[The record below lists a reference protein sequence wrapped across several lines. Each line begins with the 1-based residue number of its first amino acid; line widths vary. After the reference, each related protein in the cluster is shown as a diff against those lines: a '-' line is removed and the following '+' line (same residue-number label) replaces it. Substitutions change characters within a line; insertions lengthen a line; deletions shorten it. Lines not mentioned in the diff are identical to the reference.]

1 MSELHID
8 GDQRQRRTKAI
19 IGISCLKEKR
29 MKWLELQFQLPREL
43 NIREFISSSSFD
55 SWVID
60 ERDK

>member
-29 MKWLELQFQLPREL
+29 MKWLELQYQLPREL

-55 SWVID
+55 S
-60 ERDK
+60 